1 MSFELEA
8 QKLLSGGGIKN
19 KEVQKIREASR
30 VVRDKID
37 DVLEELFKTEKLS
50 PQLFM
55 TSDYLAEI
63 WKDYLTNDNGF

>member
-1 MSFELEA
+1 M
-8 QKLLSGGGIKN
+8 
-19 KEVQKIREASR
+19 
-30 VVRDKID
+30 RDKID